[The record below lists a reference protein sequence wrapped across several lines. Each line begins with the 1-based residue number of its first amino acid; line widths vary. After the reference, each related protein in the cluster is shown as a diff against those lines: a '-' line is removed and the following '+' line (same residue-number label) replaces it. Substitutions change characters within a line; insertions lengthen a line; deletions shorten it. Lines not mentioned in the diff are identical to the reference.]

1 MAKRVFKADLSVK
14 GIDGLIR
21 QLEDYKDSLLSK
33 NDLFV
38 KRLAELGIPVIDKR
52 INQAQGDSDKSHYT
66 HIEINSF
73 GSYSQAKL
81 IVEGRDLLFI
91 EFGAGI
97 HFNRPASK
105 GISPHPL
112 GSQFGYTIGSYGK
125 GLGATDKWVRDP
137 KTGETKHIDYWY
149 YKSDTGEIVRSYGT
163 EATMPMYA
171 ASFEIIQ
178 KIEEVARE
186 VFGNG

>member
-14 GIDGLIR
+14 GIDGLIK
-21 QLEDYKDSLLSK
+21 QLEDYKESLLSK

-73 GSYSQAKL
+73 EGYSQAKL
-81 IVEGRDLLFI
+81 IVEGKDLLFL
-91 EFGAGI
+91 EFGAGV
-97 HFNRPASK
+97 HYNGSAGS
-105 GISPHPL
+105 SPHPL
-112 GSQFGYTIGSYGK
+112 GGQFGYTIGSYGK
-125 GLGATDKWVRDP
+125 GQGKNDSWVYYSDSGEWVRS
-137 KTGETKHIDYWY
+137 H
-149 YKSDTGEIVRSYGT
+149 GT
-163 EATMPMYA
+163 EATMPMYN
-171 ASFEIIQ
+171 ASLEIIRQ
-178 KIEEVARE
+178 IEQVARE